1 MLWDLIQQG
10 QIGRATATAETAK
23 FDARNNAERLQK
35 EAIRLE
41 AKLDRLAIVTQG
53 LWELLSE
60 KTNLT
65 EDDIKARIAEIDIR
79 DGRQDGKITGQP
91 IACPQCGRTAHTQ
104 LHACPYCGSVL
115 EVGHLVEK
123 TKLK

>member
-10 QIGRATATAETAK
+10 QIGRATAAAETAK
-23 FDARNNAERLQK
+23 FDARNNAERLHK
-35 EAIRLE
+35 EVIRLE
-41 AKLDRLAIVTQG
+41 AKLDRLAIITQS

-65 EDDIKARIAEIDIR
+65 ESDIKARIAEIDAR

-91 IACPQCGRTAHTQ
+91 IECSQCGRTAHSR
-104 LHACPYCGSVL
+104 LRACPYCGSPL
-115 EVGHLVEK
+115 ETGHLVEK
-123 TKLK
+123 S